1 MSTGYAYQ
9 WLTESQKANI
19 LSVLYSYGF
28 NKYFI
33 KLEFPDDFLYFHYK
47 YEYGS
52 TVVSYERE
60 ELLVAGELVKVFL
73 DDLELILKNQ
83 KLKLGQ
89 LHMQVEPNIFQEHYH
104 GFQETLTTIFERL
117 EEVLTER
124 KEKLLVSRLSLYPY
138 TVKQGISILKYLDP
152 KELTFF
158 EMRFYQGVEAA
169 DMENILGLV
178 EWNRKKRIYFE
189 LLIFSIT
196 LEHLEVIKKL
206 TSYNNTFDVISIMY
220 AEIVELDL
228 KSYFTIHFLQEPYK
242 ITFELE
248 GSDSEEG
255 ETVEEDFENLVLE
268 DYTVR
273 KALENYLVLKNV
285 LKELQ
290 LFDIQHLRKVN
301 RGIRWLID
309 AHLHPNP
316 HIKKYELFFSP
327 IIELKSIIE
336 LEDRSTRTFKY
347 FIWTWEKSQL
357 FQDFQVNMSNQTGI
371 WNLIFWKFQ
380 SWINGKKAKEFKS
393 SGIRIKQS
401 VKEIDIINFSN
412 LEICVESL
420 NSEDVEYLKTNL
432 LLKSNF
438 QKFKITFHTNAID
451 GSLHTLI
458 GEPYRIITV
467 SKKIWYFR
475 IPNSKYYM
483 HLLLDTHEKL
493 DIYKQQ
499 IPKMIVFSRVEKG
512 DTPFA

>member
-316 HIKKYELFFSP
+316 HIK
-327 IIELKSIIE
+327 
-336 LEDRSTRTFKY
+336 
-347 FIWTWEKSQL
+347 
-357 FQDFQVNMSNQTGI
+357 N
-371 WNLIFWKFQ
+371 
-380 SWINGKKAKEFKS
+380 
-393 SGIRIKQS
+393 
-401 VKEIDIINFSN
+401 N